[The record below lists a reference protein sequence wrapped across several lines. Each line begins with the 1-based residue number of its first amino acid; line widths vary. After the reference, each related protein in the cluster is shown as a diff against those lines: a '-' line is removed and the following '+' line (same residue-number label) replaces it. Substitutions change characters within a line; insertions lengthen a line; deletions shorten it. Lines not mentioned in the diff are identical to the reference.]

1 MRKHKNSFSAALLA
15 ASCLLTFSFTGCGL
29 LPEEEAEH
37 KIQIVNESIENR
49 YDLAMCEVRDV
60 VLTDTISCQYKQL
73 AQEDLS
79 FSVSGKKVAYLY
91 VREGDEVKAGDVL
104 VKLDIAGYEKGV
116 IDLREL
122 MVKNELTI
130 KQSDEMIEFYEKRIA
145 SDSISLLEKEEY
157 LKKLVEVRKQR
168 TEAENETEYAATL
181 IDEYL
186 AEIQNGILVAGIDGT
201 VSYINEDIAAGGYT
215 MANIRAITLMDSSVC
230 GFTAQDKAAC
240 EYMEKGGHYTV
251 STQAGGSYETTL
263 TSIDVENG
271 GKLVF
276 ELDEPDYTL
285 SVGTRGTIGITLGIA
300 EQVPSI
306 PRVSVYNADDF
317 NYVYI
322 INENGVREMRKVTI
336 GMTGD
341 NYVEVT
347 GGINL
352 YDSVIVR

>member
-1 MRKHKNSFSAALLA
+1 
-15 ASCLLTFSFTGCGL
+15 
-29 LPEEEAEH
+29 
-37 KIQIVNESIENR
+37 
-49 YDLAMCEVRDV
+49 
-60 VLTDTISCQYKQL
+60 
-73 AQEDLS
+73 
-79 FSVSGKKVAYLY
+79 
-91 VREGDEVKAGDVL
+91 
-104 VKLDIAGYEKGV
+104 
-116 IDLREL
+116 
-122 MVKNELTI
+122 
-130 KQSDEMIEFYEKRIA
+130 
-145 SDSISLLEKEEY
+145 
-157 LKKLVEVRKQR
+157 
-168 TEAENETEYAATL
+168 
-181 IDEYL
+181 
-186 AEIQNGILVAGIDGT
+186 
-201 VSYINEDIAAGGYT
+201 
-215 MANIRAITLMDSSVC
+215 
-230 GFTAQDKAAC
+230 
-240 EYMEKGGHYTV
+240 MEKGGHYTV